1 MSQSL
6 FTTDEFKR
14 FHLFL
19 ENHRLANFIEP
30 LERDRYCEFLGI
42 RENDFKT
49 MILPLLV
56 PYFKETPVKINILYM
71 NSNSY
76 RFMIVFKVA
85 NKTQTMDAIFN
96 IDTDSIDFSLNKTNV
111 TLLHLEDYY
120 QPFLASVK
128 RLAGDYRLCSEFNL
142 GRRANTMIQL
152 ERFLM
157 QTTDVSFLQITKQ
170 EKAMAVI
177 QTRLDLKTGA
187 SINLKTL
194 YCNHTKQT
202 ESSIEYSRHKK
213 RNVYI
218 SISLNLKSSLYE
230 TFEDLAFKLFFNRM
244 YSVSFSPRNVEFVKM
259 ARF

>member
-6 FTTDEFKR
+6 FTTDELER

-19 ENHRLANFIEP
+19 ENYRLANFVEP

-56 PYFKETPVKINILYM
+56 PYFKQTPLKINILSM

-76 RFMIVFKVA
+76 RFIIVFKVA

-120 QPFLASVK
+120 QPFLAAVQ
-128 RLAGDYRLCSEFNL
+128 RIAGDYRLCSEFDL

-157 QTTDVSFLQITKQ
+157 QTTVVSFPLITNQ
-170 EKAMAVI
+170 EKSIAVI

-187 SINLKTL
+187 SINLKTI

-202 ESSIEYSRHKK
+202 ESLIEYSRHKK
-213 RNVYI
+213 RSVYI
-218 SISLNLKSSLYE
+218 SISVIPKLSLYE
-230 TFEDLAFKLFFNRM
+230 TFERMAFKLFFSRI